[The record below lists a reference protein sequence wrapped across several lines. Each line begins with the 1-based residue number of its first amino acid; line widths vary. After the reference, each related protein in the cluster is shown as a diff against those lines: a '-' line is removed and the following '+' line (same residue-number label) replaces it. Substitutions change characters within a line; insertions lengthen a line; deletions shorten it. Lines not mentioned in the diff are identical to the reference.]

1 MFTSATTKRCECFVW
16 AQPAR
21 GHSDKF
27 ALNEGMNTARPWY
40 YGAPDP
46 RERGE
51 NSRPRLAASPE
62 RECGPSSA
70 AGLRGMKGE
79 GGRAPQPAPAPLA
92 WDPPSG
98 YFAANAGFTLLEVM
112 VASAVALLVLLVVV
126 SLSWY
131 SGRSFVA
138 IANYV
143 DLDQASQLALDK
155 MSREIRQ
162 AHRVTDYSPT
172 SLSLLD
178 VDSNPLSFIYAPDAR
193 TLGRVRGGL
202 TNVLL
207 TGCDFLQFAKY
218 QHTAIS
224 NTFDAYDPAYVT
236 NTRLIE
242 VTWKCSRQIL
252 GAKANTESVQS
263 AKIALRN
270 N

>member
-1 MFTSATTKRCECFVW
+1 MFTSASTKRCECFVW
-16 AQPAR
+16 AQPVR
-21 GHSDKF
+21 GHSDEF
-27 ALNEGMNTARPWY
+27 ALNEAMTTAQPWY
-40 YGAPDP
+40 YGAPD
-46 RERGE
+46 
-51 NSRPRLAASPE
+51 
-62 RECGPSSA
+62 
-70 AGLRGMKGE
+70 
-79 GGRAPQPAPAPLA
+79 RAPQRSQAPVA

-98 YFAANAGFTLLEVM
+98 YFATNAGFTLLEVM
-112 VASAVALLVLLVVV
+112 VASAIALVVLLVVV

-138 IANYV
+138 VANYV

-162 AHRVTDYSPT
+162 AHRVTDFSPT
-172 SLSLLD
+172 SISLLD
-178 VDSNPLSFIYAPDAR
+178 VDNNPLNFFYDPGAR
-193 TLGRVRGGL
+193 TLGRVSGGQ
-202 TNVLL
+202 TNVML

-236 NTRLIE
+236 NTRLIQ

-252 GAKANTESVQS
+252 GAKVNTESVQS